1 MKTPRQMKKENLVFF
16 AEQLQHLLY
25 LEQDDTWNPAKKWD
39 AETLSDIGDIMHRFG
54 LVPEKKFSPF
64 APEAL
69 PPAGRKAPRRR

>member
-1 MKTPRQMKKENLVFF
+1 MKTPRQMKKENLVFL

-25 LEQDDTWNPAKKWD
+25 LEPDDTWNPGKKWD

-64 APEAL
+64 APKAAG
-69 PPAGRKAPRRR
+69 PAKKARRR